1 MSSLR
6 WRLFVPLALL
16 LGALALAELGAR
28 ALAAR
33 AWRPLPPF
41 GRAAPQAEWLARSG
55 RELSEGLPPP
65 GYSQFDAELGWS
77 TRPGHVSA
85 DGTIHVNAQGLRA
98 TREYAATRPSGMRRV
113 LACGE
118 SFTFGEEVA
127 DAETWSARL
136 EARVPALEVLNYGVG
151 GYGTDQALLRVAR
164 EARGPIDA
172 LLVGLMLENI
182 GRNVNRYR
190 PLWYPSAQPAAKPR
204 YVLGAEGLELVPQ
217 PYASLPEFV
226 AAVAS
231 GRVFADLG
239 EHEHWSAGGPPPWLA
254 WSTAARMV
262 AGQRAYAARE
272 LAPLWS
278 DVEGAPFRTTLALLE
293 AFRAEARALGSEHV
307 LVLVFPLRSDLE
319 RLAAGG
325 ERYWTPLLAA
335 LDARGLAHLDLF
347 EALAAA
353 VRSGSTV
360 ADLYGQS
367 HFSPRGNELVA
378 EAVAARLS
386 AAGAPLAPR

>member
-1 MSSLR
+1 MRSPR
-6 WRLFVPLALL
+6 RRLLVPLALL

-28 ALAAR
+28 VLAAR

-41 GRAAPQAEWLARSG
+41 GSGAPQAEWLARSG
-55 RELSEGLPPP
+55 RELSEGRPPP

-85 DGTIHVNAQGLRA
+85 DGTIHINAQGLRA

-204 YVLGAEGLELVPQ
+204 YVLGAGGLELVPQ

-226 AAVAS
+226 AAVES
-231 GRVFADLG
+231 GRVFADLS
-239 EHEHWSAGGPPPWLA
+239 EHEHWSDGGPPPWLA
-254 WSTAARMV
+254 WSSAARLW

-307 LVLVFPLRSDLE
+307 LVLVFPLQSDLE

-325 ERYWTPLLAA
+325 ERTWTPLLAA
-335 LDARGLAHLDLF
+335 LDARGLAHLDLS

-353 VRSGSTV
+353 VRAGTTV
-360 ADLYGQS
+360 AELYLQS
-367 HFSPRGNELVA
+367 HFSPRANDLVA
-378 EAVAARLS
+378 EAVATRLS